1 MRWSPL
7 RKDGTSSTLTG
18 VQRHWHDR
26 QQLQKK
32 KKKMDK
38 DDEERI
44 QQAIEQQIERALA
57 SKKDEDDAETVY
69 TELMRQSE
77 EERISFSLNLGG
89 ASVAHQ
95 LMKTPPNYH
104 IPRQDWRQGR
114 T

>member
-1 MRWSPL
+1 
-7 RKDGTSSTLTG
+7 
-18 VQRHWHDR
+18 
-26 QQLQKK
+26 
-32 KKKMDK
+32 MDK

>member
-1 MRWSPL
+1 ME
-7 RKDGTSSTLTG
+7 KDN
-18 VQRHWHDR
+18 
-26 QQLQKK
+26 
-32 KKKMDK
+32 
-38 DDEERI
+38 EERI
-44 QQAIEQQIERALA
+44 QQAIEQQIERALV

-95 LMKTPPNYH
+95 LMKTPLEGPPPPNYH
-104 IPRQDWRQGR
+104 IPKQDWRQGR